1 MTAYDEWMTATPIS
15 APIPT
20 SVYPMVTF
28 ITIAAGLFAAG
39 RFAILDSKTALI
51 QQIQAALLASVL
63 LGFGS
68 IFASNAAGLY
78 L

>member
-1 MTAYDEWMTATPIS
+1 MTTFDDWMTATPIS

-20 SVYPMVTF
+20 SVYPLVTLV
-28 ITIAAGLFAAG
+28 TIATGLFAAG
-39 RFAILDSKTALI
+39 RFAILDNKTNLA
-51 QQIQAALLASVL
+51 QQIKAALFASVL